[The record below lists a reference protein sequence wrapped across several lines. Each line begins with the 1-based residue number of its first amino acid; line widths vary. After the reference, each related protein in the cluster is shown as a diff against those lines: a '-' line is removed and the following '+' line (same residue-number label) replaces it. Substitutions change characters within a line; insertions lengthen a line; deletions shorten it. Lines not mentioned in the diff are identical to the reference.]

1 PAEVCILRP
10 VDIDMKEPTCWVY
23 RPERHKT
30 EHHDRERLV
39 LIGPRAQEVLRP
51 YLGTRVDAYCFSP
64 ARSESQRNAER
75 RAARVTPMTPSQARR
90 RLHPNRKRPH
100 RDRYDTTT
108 YRRAVHRAC
117 ARANRKAVEAAL
129 RENPGLPPDA
139 VLVPKWSP
147 NQLRHYRAT

>member
-1 PAEVCILRP
+1 
-10 VDIDMKEPTCWVY
+10 
-23 RPERHKT
+23 
-30 EHHDRERLV
+30 
-39 LIGPRAQEVLRP
+39 
-51 YLGTRVDAYCFSP
+51 DAYCFSP

-75 RAARVTPMTPSQARR
+75 RAARVTPMTPSKARR

-147 NQLRHYRAT
+147 NQLRHNRATELRPYGLDVTKTVLGHSKVETSLIYAEKDLKAAMELVAKIG